1 MNIWEVV
8 QKVMELYD
16 EEQDELLAFDYV
28 SEDETRR
35 GIVAIVKDYNDR
47 PLFSFFSEEQW
58 EMIEQT
64 SSMADTPIKEV
75 VRGIVSDLETVVFLK
90 PEDYGF

>member
-8 QKVMELYD
+8 QKVIELYD
-16 EEQDELLAFDYV
+16 EEKDDLLAFDYV

-35 GIVAIVKDYNDR
+35 GVVAIVKDYNDR
-47 PLFSFFSEEQW
+47 PLFSFFLEEQW

-64 SSMADTPIKEV
+64 SLMANLPVKEV